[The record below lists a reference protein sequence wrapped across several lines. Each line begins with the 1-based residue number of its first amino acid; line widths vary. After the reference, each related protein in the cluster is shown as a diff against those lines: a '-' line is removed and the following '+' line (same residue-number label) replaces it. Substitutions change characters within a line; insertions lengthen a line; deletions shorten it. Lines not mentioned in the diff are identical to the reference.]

1 MTMLRTARKAA
12 KADDG
17 GAAVEFA
24 LILPILILMLAGI
37 ADLGRMVYVRS
48 VLESAA
54 RAGAHASFADPSDST
69 AIETAVSTAITASG
83 ITNTVI
89 PSSSQACECSN
100 GTAVNCSSGTCATG
114 SVRHYVTVTA
124 TTTYTPMVNIT
135 NLPFGLG
142 VDLTQTLTGTSVIRA
157 Q

>member
-1 MTMLRTARKAA
+1 MKTTIRQRWGNEA
-12 KADDG
+12 G

-37 ADLGRMVYVRS
+37 ADLGKMVYVRS

-54 RAGAHASFADPSDST
+54 RAGAQASFADPSAT
-69 AIETAVSTAITASG
+69 ATIEAAVQTAITASG
-83 ITNTVI
+83 IDNVVT
-89 PSSSQACECSN
+89 PSAAQACECSN
-100 GTAVNCSSGTCATG
+100 GTAVDCTTGTCATG
-114 SVRHYVTVTA
+114 AVRHYVTVTA
-124 TTTYTPMVNIT
+124 TTTYTPMINIT

-142 VDLTQTLTGTSVIRA
+142 VDLTTPLTGSSVIRA

>member
-1 MTMLRTARKAA
+1 MLQTARKAA
-12 KADDG
+12 KADG
-17 GAAVEFA
+17 GAAAVEFA
-24 LILPILILMLAGI
+24 LILPILVLMLAGI

-54 RAGAHASFADPSDST
+54 RAGVQASFADPSAT
-69 AIETAVSTAITASG
+69 ATIEAAVQTAITASG
-83 ITNTVI
+83 ITNVVT
-89 PSSSQACECSN
+89 PSASQACECSN
-100 GTAVNCSSGTCATG
+100 GTAVDCTTGTCATG

-142 VDLTQTLTGTSVIRA
+142 VDLTTVLTGSSVIRA

>member
-1 MTMLRTARKAA
+1 MKRTIRRRGN
-12 KADDG
+12 DDGG

-37 ADLGRMVYVRS
+37 ADLGKMVYIRS

-54 RAGAHASFADPSDST
+54 RAGAQASFADPSAT
-69 AIETAVSTAITASG
+69 ATIETAVQTSITASG
-83 ITNTVI
+83 ITNVVT
-89 PSSSQACECSN
+89 PSAVESCQCSDS
-100 GTAVNCSSGTCATG
+100 TSVDCTTGTCATG
-114 SVRHYVTVTA
+114 TVRHFVTVTA
-124 TTTYTPMVNIT
+124 TTTYTPMINIT

-142 VDLTQTLTGTSVIRA
+142 VDLTQTLTGSSVIRA